1 MKSAYVEDRELVR
14 RLLAGDERGFRL
26 FFDDYFGR
34 LFRFSLPRMRFDETA
49 AEDVVQETLTRAIS
63 KLHTYRGEAS
73 LFAWLCTF
81 CRHEISRYYHVHGGG
96 LSTVELI
103 EDSPEVRAA
112 LDTLT
117 GQASPWDQLTQ
128 QELARHVHVALDHL
142 PAHYAD
148 CLEWKYSQDLP
159 VKVIA
164 ERLGIGP
171 KAAES
176 LLTRAR
182 QAFREGFA
190 ALAERYKVIDGRNT

>member
-1 MKSAYVEDRELVR
+1 MRSMYNEDRELVGH
-14 RLLAGDERGFRL
+14 LLSGDERQFRL

-34 LFRFSLPRMRFDETA
+34 LFRFTLPRVRYDENA

-63 KLHTYRGEAS
+63 KLHTYRAEAS

-81 CRHEISRYYHVHGGG
+81 CRHEISRYYRARGGAF
-96 LSTVELI
+96 SPVELI
-103 EDSPEVRAA
+103 EDSPEIRAA

-117 GQASPWDQLTQ
+117 NNTSPWDELTQ
-128 QELARHVHVALDHL
+128 QELTRQVHVALDHL

-148 CLEWKYSQDLP
+148 CLEWKYSEDLP

-182 QAFREGFA
+182 QAFRDGFGA
-190 ALAERYKVIDGRNT
+190 IADTYGIINGRQT